1 MVYKTSTSLCDYHW
15 LREQARAQHARSSQ
29 NIYSY
34 SRQQE
39 SQQGVKTLIQTLL
52 YFCTTFSTFSHLF
65 VLFHCFFI
73 KIFEIFLIFSFFNFY
88 FWWKNGVARV
98 HDMWNMQGQN
108 RIEDSPSP
116 RLERNIVLNV
126 WWVKAILTKF

>member
-1 MVYKTSTSLCDYHW
+1 MYQTSTSLCDHHW
-15 LREQARAQHARSSQ
+15 LREQAKAQHARSSQ

-52 YFCTTFSTFSHLF
+52 YFCTTFSLLF
-65 VLFHCFFI
+65 VLFHDIFI
-73 KIFEIFLIFSFFNFY
+73 KIFEIFNFFNFL
-88 FWWKNGVARV
+88 FLVEKRSCKSTRHVKNARS
-98 HDMWNMQGQN
+98 N

-116 RLERNIVLNV
+116 RLELNIVLNV
-126 WWVKAILTKF
+126 LWVKAILTII

>member
-1 MVYKTSTSLCDYHW
+1 MYKTSTSLYDYRW

-34 SRQQE
+34 SHQQE

-52 YFCTTFSTFSHLF
+52 YFCTIFQLFLNFF
-65 VLFHCFFI
+65 VLFHFFFMTFSF
-73 KIFEIFLIFSFFNFY
+73 KIFEFFEFFY

-98 HDMWNMQGQN
+98 HD
-108 RIEDSPSP
+108 
-116 RLERNIVLNV
+116 L
-126 WWVKAILTKF
+126 

>member
-1 MVYKTSTSLCDYHW
+1 MYKTSTSLCDYHW

-52 YFCTTFSTFSHLF
+52 YFCTTFSHLF
-65 VLFHCFFI
+65 ALFHDIFF
-73 KIFEIFLIFSFFNFY
+73 KIFENFQFFQFFLFLVEKQSY
-88 FWWKNGVARV
+88 ESTRHVKHARSSNQRFTLPPTRFKHCPQCFV
-98 HDMWNMQGQN
+98 G
-108 RIEDSPSP
+108 
-116 RLERNIVLNV
+116 
-126 WWVKAILTKF
+126 